1 MQVLYQSCCG
11 MDVHKRFVVA
21 CLLWHSEDEKPHKE
35 LRRYTTMTDDLLQ
48 CIAWLQA
55 KGCSHVAM
63 ESTGVYWKPVF
74 TLMEGLFDVV
84 VVNAQHMKAV
94 PGRKTDSKDAEWI
107 AELLQHGLLKASFIP
122 LRPQRELRDLTR
134 YRLTLSQER
143 TRLVNRL
150 HKLLEEANLKLSSV
164 LTDMLC
170 KTGRMILQA
179 LAKGEADPEKL
190 ADLGLA
196 FVPTKRDALAKAL
209 CGRMHEHQRFVLREL
224 LHMIDSQEWAIAR
237 LDRQIEERL
246 RPFEATIKRLDAIT
260 GVSRHTIEVLF
271 AEVGWDMRPFP
282 DAAHLASWAGLCPGQ
297 HESGGK
303 RMSGRAR
310 KGNRWVKTTLVQA
323 AHAAGKTQTYLG
335 AQYRRLSARRG
346 GKRAAVAVA
355 HSILVIYYQLLTTG
369 EAYQEKGVDYF
380 TQLDQE
386 HHQRRLVKQLERLG
400 FQVSLTPQS
409 AN

>member
-1 MQVLYQSCCG
+1 MQVLYQCCCG

-21 CLLWHSEDEKPHKE
+21 CLLWHGADGKPHKE
-35 LRRYTTMTDDLLQ
+35 LRRYSTMTEDLLQ
-48 CIAWLQA
+48 CIDWLQA

-74 TLMEGLFDVV
+74 TLMEGRFDVV

-164 LTDMLC
+164 LTDILC

-224 LHMIDSQEWAIAR
+224 LQMIDSQEWAIAR

-380 TQLDQE
+380 AQLDQE

-400 FQVSLTPQS
+400 FQVTLTPQPS
-409 AN
+409 K

>member
-1 MQVLYQSCCG
+1 MY
-11 MDVHKRFVVA
+11 HA
-21 CLLWHSEDEKPHKE
+21 
-35 LRRYTTMTDDLLQ
+35 
-48 CIAWLQA
+48 
-55 KGCSHVAM
+55 AM

-74 TLMEGLFDVV
+74 TLMEGLLDVV

-94 PGRKTDSKDAEWI
+94 PGRKTDIKDAEWI
-107 AELLQHGLLKASFIP
+107 AELPRHGLLKASFIP
-122 LRPQRELRDLTR
+122 QRSQRELRDLTR

-164 LTDMLC
+164 LADMLC

-196 FVPTKRDALAKAL
+196 FVPTKRDALAKAM

-224 LHMIDSQEWAIAR
+224 LQMIDSQEWAIAR

-246 RPFEATIKRLDAIT
+246 RPFEETIRRLDAIT

-271 AEVGWDMRPFP
+271 AEVGWDMRPFS

-400 FQVSLTPQS
+400 FQVNLTPKPS
-409 AN
+409 E